1 MAVLVIERRA
11 RMRRY
16 PALNFLSPGL
26 GCVLLTVQGEHGR
39 DPLTVGD
46 SSGIGDAVLPQV
58 GEVVGGGQHDAVHL
72 GPGPDLSGHGGADQ
86 DPAGHADHE
95 AADLHVH
102 HHRPVAH
109 GGGGKKD
116 RAKNPSSGAAAN
128 SSLPPGGLQGD
139 RNSEQKHAGL
149 RGRQD
154 GVCVHHHLFCLEGGF
169 GSVKVNVFV
178 APAWF

>member
-1 MAVLVIERRA
+1 
-11 RMRRY
+11 MRRY
-16 PALNFLSPGL
+16 PALNVLSPGL
-26 GCVLLTVQGEHGR
+26 GCVILTVQGEHGR

-109 GGGGKKD
+109 GGGGKKI
-116 RAKNPSSGAAAN
+116 
-128 SSLPPGGLQGD
+128 
-139 RNSEQKHAGL
+139 EQRIPA
-149 RGRQD
+149 
-154 GVCVHHHLFCLEGGF
+154 
-169 GSVKVNVFV
+169 V
-178 APAWF
+178 APLPTPLFLLADCKVTETRNRNTQACVVGRTGFVYIITCFASKEVSAP